1 MTTRSPDSYVNLR
14 YFGEFNKYTMALG
27 AATFLYFDKFE
38 TGYEILR
45 TTGAILSAMSVIIG
59 IVTMSALGRIK
70 GEAINYTSEKNK
82 NKISRFKFVSHALSV
97 QLLVLVVAIVSAG
110 WLSLAKIWKW

>member
-1 MTTRSPDSYVNLR
+1 
-14 YFGEFNKYTMALG
+14 MALG

-38 TGYEILR
+38 SGYPILR

-59 IVTMSALGRIK
+59 IVTMSVLGRIK
-70 GEAINYTSEKNK
+70 GEEIDYKTEKDHNK
-82 NKISRFKFVSHALSV
+82 VFLFRIISHALSV
-97 QLLVLVVAIVSAG
+97 QLLILVVAIVSAG